1 MSDLGRLFRLSA
13 TGLKPLEN
21 FTTAALAIAIVRDPR
36 PIKKALQA
44 IDCTCQE
51 NEPHPALVAVKD
63 GLPSGTSIGAD
74 TQTTLWPVDG
84 IGIGYLDLVLKL
96 GNEQAPENSI
106 WVEVKVDASES
117 GNQLDVYGAH
127 AARCSPGP
135 AIITLART
143 QVRPHVPFLRWS
155 DVVDAIDSI
164 PDPHYTW
171 LSLREF
177 LLEERIVRPPVPTEP
192 SNVEA
197 CIDVVV
203 AVNRRVRE
211 RWPHGGLAWAVEGAL
226 RSALLR
232 SREAKQDLSAEAGPI
247 LHGFAFIEG
256 AWQWR
261 LAFFGRSELRKGSPR
276 SAPRSVRRRD
286 RRSTGGVAS
295 ESVSARGI
303 GAAPPARRALL
314 ARRHRAMVRRW
325 PSPAASRRR
334 LELLS
339 VGLRHKTGQSGP
351 AGHCQTGCRRVRRPR
366 TKLGGPQT
374 RRPVA
379 GMS

>member
-261 LAFFGRSELRKGSPR
+261 LAFSVARNYEKVPLDPR
-276 SAPRSVRRRD
+276 RVLSDAE
-286 RRSTGGVAS
+286 TGGLP
-295 ESVSARGI
+295 EEW
-303 GAAPPARRALL
+303 RRNPYQPEVLE
-314 ARRHRAMVRRW
+314 
-325 PSPAASRRR
+325 RR
-334 LELLS
+334 LQPGGLS
-339 VGLRHKTGQSGP
+339 SHDDIVRWFDDGLRQLHHAGVLNSYLSGYATRQAKAAQRATAKP
-351 AGHCQTGCRRVRRPR
+351 DAGGSGDLEP
-366 TKLGGPQT
+366 
-374 RRPVA
+374 
-379 GMS
+379 S